1 MSERTRSRALGP
13 RWTAI
18 GRLSFGRIRSAS
30 RRGSTASASPN
41 GSGSTC
47 IALLLSAPAVAG
59 HAPPSRAAPLGVC
72 ALRDLLEQPGVRR
85 DARVLSRG
93 VDDRLEGLGKAK
105 RDPGAE
111 RILSGRHRCALLLDV
126 DELGVAACEADVDV
140 AVRQLLRQLRSG
152 LAEDIHQ
159 AEPEGWLK

>member
-72 ALRDLLEQPGVRR
+72 AL
-85 DARVLSRG
+85 
-93 VDDRLEGLGKAK
+93 
-105 RDPGAE
+105 
-111 RILSGRHRCALLLDV
+111 LLDV

-159 AEPEGWLK
+159 AEPEGWLKGC